1 MPRSCRRSFGT
12 LRIYTPE
19 SSASD
24 GCATHTN
31 AAILFSSIVLLLLPA
46 VVFGQNLA
54 PKEQTLRSTDAPLP
68 CKADRSEVHHGDI
81 VTITSEPKRN
91 DLLYAFGS
99 DGGTLTVA
107 GNTAILN
114 TSGAEGSLAVNV
126 FCSAISQQGQIL
138 QSSVSVEFIVHYA
151 SVPNP
156 PNVSTK
162 LLHPGMEEQAPY
174 KLTGL
179 VAPTLAW
186 TAGTQTQTISGGSM
200 LLSSLRS
207 RSYCDA
213 DMVELGIAA
222 SASDTG
228 TTKVGASTVNVDNN
242 DVKFNATKGVFGGPD
257 AINPKKMITRSYLGV
272 DADFMDNNS
281 LGIGLQQTYAL
292 EYQFNFRRCTGD
304 PWDPKDP
311 KRKQPPRRIFASL
324 GIGAGFMN
332 QRLYATS
339 NKLNAS
345 VLPLSAQFSYLSGLE
360 PGKPPRFIW
369 YALFGYLPVLTD
381 LHAYQVSTT
390 AGVQIPTRIPWLTLS
405 LTETDLYMNNAPT
418 KFLRNYQ
425 NGSISLSFS
434 FPVSK
439 TKPVDVGACYAADK
453 LARLYCYDDV
463 TIDSCSPPNTFRP
476 LHHCATP
483 GTNPALA
490 NEVD

>member
-1 MPRSCRRSFGT
+1 MPRSYRHSFGR
-12 LRIYTPE
+12 LRIHAPAP
-19 SSASD
+19 SVSD
-24 GCATHTN
+24 GRPTYHN
-31 AAILFSSIVLLLLPA
+31 AGPLFWTIALLLLPA
-46 VVFGQNLA
+46 VVFAQDPA
-54 PKEQTLRSTDAPLP
+54 PRVQTLPSTDARLP

-99 DGGTLTVA
+99 DGGTLQVS

-114 TSGAEGSLAVNV
+114 TSGAEGGLAVNV
-126 FCSAISQQGQIL
+126 FCSAISQQGQIF
-138 QSSVSVEFIVHYA
+138 QSSVSIEFIVHLV

-162 LLHPGMEEQAPY
+162 LLLPGMEEPAHY
-174 KLTGL
+174 KFTGL

-213 DMVELGIAA
+213 DMVELGIGA
-222 SASDTG
+222 SASDTS
-228 TTKVGASTVNVDNN
+228 TTKVGASTINADNN
-242 DVKFNATKGVFGGPD
+242 DVKLNATKGVFGGPD
-257 AINPKKMITRSYLGV
+257 AINPKKMITHSYMGV

-281 LGIGLQQTYAL
+281 LGIGLQQTYAI
-292 EYQFNFRRCTGD
+292 EYQFNFRRCTGE

-324 GIGAGFMN
+324 GIGTGFMN
-332 QRLYATS
+332 QRLYATH
-339 NKLNAS
+339 NKLEAA

-360 PGKPPRFIW
+360 QGKPPKFIW

-381 LHAYQVSTT
+381 MRAYQVSTT

-405 LTETDLYMNNAPT
+405 LTETDLYMNNAPP

-434 FPVSK
+434 FPTSK
-439 TKPVDVGACYAADK
+439 TKSVDVGACYAADK
-453 LARLYCYDDV
+453 LTRLYCYDDV

-476 LHHCATP
+476 LQHCATP

-490 NEVD
+490 NTVD